1 MFSRHTQERKKERK
15 LADSRIL
22 AKKKTEITI
31 QNNVYYFIII
41 YLFIIFIF
49 LFIYFELE
57 DLYLPLYNLIIKNDV
72 SRNLPLKCWS

>member
-41 YLFIIFIF
+41 YLLFLYFY
-49 LFIYFELE
+49 LFISNSIE
-57 DLYLPLYNLIIKNDV
+57 DLYLPLYNLPDYK
-72 SRNLPLKCWS
+72 K